1 MTEKKKNKIDIPDDV
16 SNKDFYTAYISQLED
31 NISKLMKINKEYEEK
46 LNKLTEI
53 ENANRELTI
62 VNLQYKKFKKMAY
75 KFNDIHTM
83 TCSNPKCIANN
94 VALLQLQKNYDKLL
108 IENSKLKQE
117 NLAYKYNI

>member
-1 MTEKKKNKIDIPDDV
+1 MTEKKKIKIDIPEDV
-16 SNKDFYTAYISQLED
+16 TNKDFYTAYISKLED

-46 LNKLTEI
+46 LSKLNEI

-62 VNLQYKKFKKMAY
+62 ENLQYKKFKKMAD
-75 KFNDIHTM
+75 KFNDIQTM

-117 NLAYKYNI
+117 NLSYKYNI

>member
-1 MTEKKKNKIDIPDDV
+1 
-16 SNKDFYTAYISQLED
+16 
-31 NISKLMKINKEYEEK
+31 
-46 LNKLTEI
+46 
-53 ENANRELTI
+53 
-62 VNLQYKKFKKMAY
+62 MAY

>member
-1 MTEKKKNKIDIPDDV
+1 MTEKKKSKIDIPDDV
-16 SNKDFYTAYISQLED
+16 TNKDFYTAYISKLED
-31 NISKLMKINKEYEEK
+31 NISQLMKINKEYEEK
-46 LNKLTEI
+46 LSKLNEI

-62 VNLQYKKFKKMAY
+62 ENLQYKKFKKMAD
-75 KFNDIHTM
+75 KFNDIQTM

-117 NLAYKYNI
+117 NLSYKYNI

>member
-62 VNLQYKKFKKMAY
+62 ENLQYKKFKKMAD
-75 KFNDIHTM
+75 KFNDIQTM

>member
-1 MTEKKKNKIDIPDDV
+1 MTEKKKSKIDIPDDV
-16 SNKDFYTAYISQLED
+16 TNKDFYTAYISKLED

-46 LNKLTEI
+46 LSKLNEI

-62 VNLQYKKFKKMAY
+62 ENLQYKKFKKMAD
-75 KFNDIHTM
+75 KFNDIQTM

-94 VALLQLQKNYDKLL
+94 VALLQLQNKYDKLL

-117 NLAYKYNI
+117 NLSYKYNI

>member
-1 MTEKKKNKIDIPDDV
+1 MVLCCFLLEEYSSLKIYV
-16 SNKDFYTAYISQLED
+16 WGE
-31 NISKLMKINKEYEEK
+31 
-46 LNKLTEI
+46 
-53 ENANRELTI
+53 
-62 VNLQYKKFKKMAY
+62 KMAY

>member
-1 MTEKKKNKIDIPDDV
+1 MTEKKKSKIDIPDDV
-16 SNKDFYTAYISQLED
+16 TNKDFYTAYISKLED

-46 LNKLTEI
+46 LSKLNEI

-62 VNLQYKKFKKMAY
+62 ENLQYKKFKKMAD
-75 KFNDIHTM
+75 KFNDIQTI

-117 NLAYKYNI
+117 NLSYKYNI